1 MTRLIP
7 VARQLPHIANHVEEA
22 VAVRREA
29 AYRRGARIAVL
40 FGVVD
45 WKDALPRIG
54 NGLAVLVVGLAPIL
68 TVIFAAARGIFP
80 LRFGWKFTAE
90 PVCIRERIFV
100 GDMHHGIILF
110 ALDRRARPFWL
121 VPIRTFHVLPPL
133 REIAAPDQCGRL
145 DEKHGP
151 WHKQVLGHPA

>member
-1 MTRLIP
+1 MTGLIP
-7 VARQLPHIANHVEEA
+7 VARQLPHIADHVEEA

-29 AYRRGARIAVL
+29 ADRRGARIAVL

-45 WKDALPRIG
+45 WKDALPGIG
-54 NGLAVLVVGLAPIL
+54 DGLAILVISLAPIL

-110 ALDRRARPFWL
+110 ALDRRTRTLGLP
-121 VPIRTFHVLPPL
+121 PIRTLYILPPL
-133 REIAAPDQCGRL
+133 G
-145 DEKHGP
+145 
-151 WHKQVLGHPA
+151 